1 MNRNATLFLRAL
13 VCAALCAPAGAFA
26 QYFISLNVTPTD
38 VATCDTG
45 VVTLP
50 VSGTLTGNLPNSA
63 NNTYEA
69 ISLNGGAPAVSFDT
83 APFPSP
89 FTVPVSFEVASTPSS
104 TSPPYTIVAE
114 VFPAQNGVPTGQ
126 GVRLTGVCGVSS
138 ASLTI
143 ETGILAQ
150 APVPVP
156 ALPRPL
162 LAALGALLA
171 LAGMLLLRR
180 RRRDGG

>member
-1 MNRNATLFLRAL
+1 MHRNATLFLRAL
-13 VCAALCAPAGAFA
+13 VCAALCAPAAAFA
-26 QYFISLNVTPTD
+26 QYFISFNVTPTG

-45 VVTLP
+45 GVTQP
-50 VSGTLTGNLPNSA
+50 VSGTVTGNLPNSA

-69 ISLNGGAPAVSFDT
+69 ISLNGGAPAVLFQT

-89 FTVPVSFEVASTPSS
+89 FTLPVGDVTAPTPSP

-114 VFPAQNGVPTGQ
+114 EFPAQNGVPTGQ
-126 GVRLTGVCGVSS
+126 GVRITGVCGASS

-143 ETGILAQ
+143 EQGIQ
-150 APVPVP
+150 APAPAAVP
-156 ALPRPL
+156 ALSLPL

-171 LAGMLLLRR
+171 LAGVLLLRR
-180 RRRDGG
+180 RRDGG